1 MEQTAQNIR
10 ELKAQVADLQKQIKL
25 LQNQER
31 QNKLQQLK
39 VRNQQKEQKQIL
51 KIQDE
56 TYKAIVQLF
65 TQNTPKKYNHAP
77 RKGKS
82 FLKPTKNAILAVR
95 RKK

>member
-1 MEQTAQNIR
+1 MEQQSIKL
-10 ELKAQVADLQKQIKL
+10 LKAQVADLQKQIKL

-31 QNKLQQLK
+31 QNKRQLLK

-65 TQNTPKKYNHAP
+65 TQNTPKKYKHAP

-82 FLKPTKNAILAVR
+82 LFKPTKNAILAVR

>member
-1 MEQTAQNIR
+1 MEQQCIKH
-10 ELKAQVADLQKQIKL
+10 LKAQVADLQKQIKL
-25 LQNQER
+25 LQNKQR

-39 VRNQQKEQKQIL
+39 VRNQQKKQKQIL

-56 TYKAIVQLF
+56 TYKAIVLLF
-65 TQNTPKKYNHAP
+65 TQNTNKKYNNAP

-82 FLKPTKNAILAVR
+82 LLKPTKNAILAVR

>member
-1 MEQTAQNIR
+1 MEQQSIKL
-10 ELKAQVADLQKQIKL
+10 LKAQVADLQKQIKL

-31 QNKLQQLK
+31 QNKRQLLK
-39 VRNQQKEQKQIL
+39 VRKQQKQIL

-65 TQNTPKKYNHAP
+65 TQNTPKKYKHAP

-82 FLKPTKNAILAVR
+82 LFKPTKNAILAVR

>member
-10 ELKAQVADLQKQIKL
+10 ALKAQVADLQKQIKR

-39 VRNQQKEQKQIL
+39 VRNQQKKQKQIL
-51 KIQDE
+51 KIKDE
-56 TYKAIVQLF
+56 TYKAIVRLF
-65 TQNTPKKYNHAP
+65 TLNTNKIYNHAP

-82 FLKPTKNAILAVR
+82 LLKPTKNAILAVR

>member
-1 MEQTAQNIR
+1 MEQQSIKH
-10 ELKAQVADLQKQIKL
+10 LKAQVAELQKQIKR

-31 QNKLQQLK
+31 QNKQQLLK
-39 VRNQQKEQKQIL
+39 VRNEQKKQKQIL

-56 TYKAIVQLF
+56 TYKAIVLLF
-65 TQNTPKKYNHAP
+65 TQNNHNKYNHAP

-82 FLKPTKNAILAVR
+82 IFKPTKNAILAVR